1 MGFFQTRI
9 LECAAI
15 NHIIFNIP
23 LLMDT
28 KVAYDILLLQKHC
41 NSQPLTHHSTHLQ
54 LQYKPY
60 SKSQIIG
67 LKNMNL

>member
-1 MGFFQTRI
+1 
-9 LECAAI
+9 
-15 NHIIFNIP
+15 
-23 LLMDT
+23 MDT